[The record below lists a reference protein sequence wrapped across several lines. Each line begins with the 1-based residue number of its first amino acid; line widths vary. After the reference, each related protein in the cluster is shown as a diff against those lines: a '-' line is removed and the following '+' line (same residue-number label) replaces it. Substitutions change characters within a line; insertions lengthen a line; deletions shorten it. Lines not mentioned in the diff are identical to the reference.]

1 MRKYIEPY
9 PDLFEKIQEKGLSV
23 NYKIKCKS
31 YAVAM
36 EPILLMR
43 ATKWKLTHH
52 KVENIFFATEI

>member
-23 NYKIKCKS
+23 NFKIKCKS
-31 YAVAM
+31 YTVAM